1 MNEGLIFEL
10 ESNCIIQASSGAK
23 VNVPGMGTIAA
34 NTEGSLSVETA
45 MGNLNTNL
53 ANLEEGISISAGI
66 GAVTLRAK
74 NDSGLRQ
81 RLNQDFSI
89 D

>member
-1 MNEGLIFEL
+1 M
-10 ESNCIIQASSGAK
+10 
-23 VNVPGMGTIAA
+23 PGMGTIAA